1 MNDNEMTVIR
11 AFRDF
16 DKSAAVIPPQF
27 RSKADN
33 KKNKAARAAKKPW
46 LTKEPISNNSGEKA
60 QDVAVERID
69 KKAAAAAL
77 EAISSMP
84 AAPEER
90 RPSGVTNAKV
100 AQVAHLR
107 EMFQANKQKQDQLSA
122 IGNTLEPKTAA
133 AGAQAQTQDPYAA
146 MQELAEHGQLLQKA
160 IPGLD
165 PSVVLQGQQMGVDMS
180 PGGIKK
186 RLGAH
191 EMIARGKKILR
202 EEKKNSATNAAG
214 SPAGG
219 NPAAVGQPQEQ
230 QPQQLPMVAAA
241 KLYSIDMTKVAQGLA
256 AAGVPR
262 PQKPFALATDLSQP
276 INPQAKLPVMPGAGA
291 ASAAAQPQDSAPS
304 ETEKQA
310 FFGGLGRLLLSGGG
324 RAMRGIGGFMG
335 RAGLE
340 RSGKA
345 VSGAG
350 SKLRRLRVL
359 AASGDEFG
367 TKKGLA
373 SLVKASPKEWNRVQ
387 DLKPA
392 MHRAQRIE
400 KLTGL
405 GATGLGAA
413 ATGLGAARLG
423 SALSGGGGGGGGGA
437 PAPAQKPAKESTKAP
452 KKESTKAPKKEA
464 PKETPVKKA
473 SLSKDAAVLRGVL
486 EKQAIFG
493 GIGRLLL
500 NTGGRAMR
508 GIGGFM
514 GRHGLEQSGKMVSG
528 AGNKLRQVSNVA
540 HLAREFGPGSAPI
553 AGLQPWLNTL
563 IPQMQRAQGIAQLAG
578 LGATGL
584 GATAL
589 LGSDGGEQKQSSE
602 KSADLGSG
610 VKPLVHES
618 GFRTREGFKNTH
630 RQEVFNDL
638 AKWSLGAKTIG

>member
-262 PQKPFALATDLSQP
+262 PQKPFAMATDLSQP
-276 INPQAKLPVMPGAGA
+276 INPQAKLPVMPGAGV
-291 ASAAAQPQDSAPS
+291 ASVAAQPQAQTPP
-304 ETEKQA
+304 ETEKKSSLMPIRRVRSAGMHHASGQILHA
-310 FFGGLGRLLLSGGG
+310 APNLMKLLKHVTRRPSREVEPGPEGG
-324 RAMRGIGGFMG
+324 RAFMYDKPIKLNFPTAEAKQRFLG
-335 RAGLE
+335 R
-340 RSGKA
+340 GKA
-345 VSGAG
+345 PRAEP
-350 SKLRRLRVL
+350 
-359 AASGDEFG
+359 A
-367 TKKGLA
+367 TKK
-373 SLVKASPKEWNRVQ
+373 K
-387 DLKPA
+387 
-392 MHRAQRIE
+392 
-400 KLTGL
+400 
-405 GATGLGAA
+405 
-413 ATGLGAARLG
+413 
-423 SALSGGGGGGGGGA
+423 
-437 PAPAQKPAKESTKAP
+437 
-452 KKESTKAPKKEA
+452 
-464 PKETPVKKA
+464 
-473 SLSKDAAVLRGVL
+473 
-486 EKQAIFG
+486 
-493 GIGRLLL
+493 
-500 NTGGRAMR
+500 
-508 GIGGFM
+508 
-514 GRHGLEQSGKMVSG
+514 
-528 AGNKLRQVSNVA
+528 
-540 HLAREFGPGSAPI
+540 
-553 AGLQPWLNTL
+553 
-563 IPQMQRAQGIAQLAG
+563 
-578 LGATGL
+578 
-584 GATAL
+584 
-589 LGSDGGEQKQSSE
+589 SS
-602 KSADLGSG
+602 SDLGSG

-618 GFRTREGFKNTH
+618 GFRTREGFKNTN

>member
-1 MNDNEMTVIR
+1 
-11 AFRDF
+11 
-16 DKSAAVIPPQF
+16 
-27 RSKADN
+27 
-33 KKNKAARAAKKPW
+33 
-46 LTKEPISNNSGEKA
+46 
-60 QDVAVERID
+60 
-69 KKAAAAAL
+69 
-77 EAISSMP
+77 
-84 AAPEER
+84 
-90 RPSGVTNAKV
+90 
-100 AQVAHLR
+100 
-107 EMFQANKQKQDQLSA
+107 
-122 IGNTLEPKTAA
+122 
-133 AGAQAQTQDPYAA
+133 
-146 MQELAEHGQLLQKA
+146 
-160 IPGLD
+160 
-165 PSVVLQGQQMGVDMS
+165 
-180 PGGIKK
+180 
-186 RLGAH
+186 
-191 EMIARGKKILR
+191 
-202 EEKKNSATNAAG
+202 
-214 SPAGG
+214 
-219 NPAAVGQPQEQ
+219 
-230 QPQQLPMVAAA
+230 
-241 KLYSIDMTKVAQGLA
+241 
-256 AAGVPR
+256 
-262 PQKPFALATDLSQP
+262 
-276 INPQAKLPVMPGAGA
+276 
-291 ASAAAQPQDSAPS
+291 
-304 ETEKQA
+304 
-310 FFGGLGRLLLSGGG
+310 
-324 RAMRGIGGFMG
+324 MG